1 MRLDLRFVVPWAG
14 ELRLTEATPEEL
26 RAIRFWEE
34 TGDDRAIGRL
44 IDARYTTKHQ
54 GVGRNG

>member
-1 MRLDLRFVVPWAG
+1 MMVDLRFVVPWAG
-14 ELRLTEATPEEL
+14 ELRLAEATPEEL

-44 IDARYTTKHQ
+44 IDARYTIKQ
-54 GVGRNG
+54 RS